1 MWCSLN
7 WCKWC
12 PLNSCMWCT
21 LNRCMWCT
29 FISVCG
35 ACLCLYDYVSWYGLT
50 DEEIDPIL
58 GRENTRYNPPTPL
71 PPPLLSSFPLPLS
84 HTEIPLMPTFIT
96 QKIRHSPP
104 PKKKGRYPFHIAW
117 DEKVIFLMRKAC
129 HFDAMT
135 IREKM
140 ILLYRDA

>member
-1 MWCSLN
+1 MASWCMWCSLN

-58 GRENTRYNPPTPL
+58 GRENTRYNPPTPSL
-71 PPPLLSSFPLPLS
+71 PP
-84 HTEIPLMPTFIT
+84 
-96 QKIRHSPP
+96 SPP
-104 PKKKGRYPFHIAW
+104 PTTALFISPSPFTYWNPFNAYIHNPKNTSFPPPQKKRQIPASYCFGRKSDIP
-117 DEKVIFLMRKAC
+117 DEESVSFWC
-129 HFDAMT
+129 N
-135 IREKM
+135 EN
-140 ILLYRDA
+140 